1 MTIKI
6 ALIDDHVV
14 VRSGFAQLLTLE
26 DDIIIVG
33 QYSSAAEAWPDLLRK
48 TIDIVIMDI
57 SMPNESGLQL
67 LTRIRPTCP
76 NFRTIMLS
84 IYDTAALVQSAL
96 DSGARGYLT
105 KFCGPEELVQAV
117 RLVHQGN
124 IYLCAHALKALR
136 QKPQEITALHAL
148 TPREREIFTLLVN
161 GSSVKVIAEQL
172 ELSHNTVHVHRARIL
187 DKLQCNTTIDLV
199 HYALKNQIIMT
210 S

>member
-33 QYSSAAEAWPDLLRK
+33 QYSSADEAWPDLLRK

-67 LTRIRPTCP
+67 LTRLRPTSP

-105 KFCGPEELVQAV
+105 KCCGPEELVQAV
-117 RLVHQGN
+117 RSVHQGN
-124 IYLCAHALKALR
+124 IYLCAHTLKAFR
-136 QKPQEITALHAL
+136 QKPQEIVALQAL

-161 GSSVKVIAEQL
+161 GDSVKVIAEQL

-199 HYALKNQIIMT
+199 HYALKNQIIT